1 MVFYTKT
8 SKGAHQLLAD
18 LVKLSREISQ
28 FVVDLSDLKQLI
40 SSSRRQRTLKTINY
54 LKSAGYLQP
63 LSQTK
68 YGLTDL
74 GKVSV
79 LNELAKRRQ
88 PDGKLR
94 IIIFDIP
101 EKFRWGRDALRKK
114 LKELGFCEFQKSV
127 FVFPYDCKDEIDFII
142 EFFNIRKYVRYGVFD
157 YVDNAVH
164 LKEFFN
170 LK

>member
-88 PDGKLR
+88 PDSKLR

-101 EKFRWGRDALRKK
+101 ESLKRNRDFFRRHLVN
-114 LKELGFCEFQKSV
+114 LGFKMEQRSVWYSKIPCEDLVELVINYHKLNKHV
-127 FVFPYDCKDEIDFII
+127 ALMVG
-142 EFFNIRKYVRYGVFD
+142 NLIRYY
-157 YVDNAVH
+157 
-164 LKEFFN
+164 
-170 LK
+170 